1 MQMQAA
7 QHTGPSMVPHPL
19 LAGMAPMTPMTPG
32 MMHPQVQNPVTH
44 GGSGLDQ
51 SINLRDSLTAINA
64 KASLSAAKP
73 HAADEEYKKEI
84 QAKMIEQEQNST
96 RMI

>member
-19 LAGMAPMTPMTPG
+19 LVGMAPMTPG